1 MFYQIEANLGTTPY
15 EKGNI
20 SNEISV
26 QGCLFM
32 IQAVE
37 PELASKAAR
46 LAI

>member
-15 EKGNI
+15 EKGKMF
-20 SNEISV
+20 NEISV
-26 QGCLFM
+26 QGCLLM
-32 IQAVE
+32 IQTAE